1 MSKDASVQ
9 VEEHKGFCNHWS
21 SYRLS
26 LRQTWRELKL
36 RPRSSINW
44 MIDIF
49 AGTSTDPKA
58 DFTFCLNAGFYLET
72 FNMALVYAVSS
83 YVLIA
88 LECHEAT
95 TTPVS
100 NDDLEE
106 GDELGWIHRDRWCY
120 FKANVG
126 FRLAVWVM
134 ATYSLLTLCWAV
146 LIYGLTVVSNYFSCY
161 LLYSGVVMSKNSCVL
176 SCSKMYLLLILVK
189 VLGYVLVDPVPDDKR
204 NLKSMSKFTFPGDV
218 VNELDKALYAKWAC
232 LILHLMMI
240 KCAFHIHANDK
251 EAVVAETETLLPR
264 QSKHEV

>member
-1 MSKDASVQ
+1 MSEDASVQ

-36 RPRSSINW
+36 PTRSSINW

-49 AGTSTDPKA
+49 AGTSTDHKA

-106 GDELGWIHRDRWCY
+106 GDEVGWIHRDGWCY

-161 LLYSGVVMSKNSCVL
+161 LLYSGVVMSKNRCVACCLYVHFMDRLIVNGSFIWFYFLVDSEDNRDLKSVL
-176 SCSKMYLLLILVK
+176 SKNDIVDDEVFKLLGK
-189 VLGYVLVDPVPDDKR
+189 
-204 NLKSMSKFTFPGDV
+204 T
-218 VNELDKALYAKWAC
+218 LYADWTS
-232 LILHLMMI
+232 ILLELMMI
-240 KCAFHIHANDK
+240 KCAFHLRFNGK
-251 EAVVAETETLLPR
+251 TTSETETLL
-264 QSKHEV
+264 QDKHEV